1 MIRKHRKKASLTPV
15 LFIQGLGKAP
25 GFTYWHV
32 WMHKNKMFGE
42 TEIQGNGYI
51 HINTDTAANTGGV
64 GLLNIQSLI
73 SNVRPDFKCTCSS
86 VWLTSLDHTKGK
98 YNSAVTKH
106 SLLT

>member
-1 MIRKHRKKASLTPV
+1 MIRKHREKASLTPV

-51 HINTDTAANTGGV
+51 HINTDTASNTGGV
-64 GLLNIQSLI
+64 GLLNIQIYKVL
-73 SNVRPDFKCTCSS
+73 FQTFAQTSS
-86 VWLTSLDHTKGK
+86 AHVLLSGLPVWTTQKK
-98 YNSAVTKH
+98 NITRQ
-106 SLLT
+106 